1 MMDSM
6 GSMFSHVVHVA
17 IHPKTKVNQGV
28 QFYDDSS
35 EMEGKERKGIEKEA
49 TKRYE
54 ENVHVVFFSLSL
66 LE

>member
-35 EMEGKERKGIEKEA
+35 EMEGKERKGKEL
-49 TKRYE
+49 KRKQQ
-54 ENVHVVFFSLSL
+54 NDMKKTST
-66 LE
+66 

>member
-17 IHPKTKVNQGV
+17 IHPKTKVTQGV

-35 EMEGKERKGIEKEA
+35 ERKERKGKERKRKQQNNMKKIF
-49 TKRYE
+49 T
-54 ENVHVVFFSLSL
+54 
-66 LE
+66 